1 MRVHLRGAV
10 VSDGLRPAGV
20 KRFVRSVLRGEDVVD
35 GGVTVV
41 LTDDTRMRALNSRFR
56 DRDIATD
63 VLAFPFHDDP
73 DHPEELEDDAGA
85 YLGDVVVSLER
96 AREQAPRFHNDPET
110 ELARL
115 LAHGLLHL
123 LGYDHHHPHDGRRMK
138 AAERRALAGF
148 LPGTLWEPPGPTA
161 V

>member
-1 MRVHLRGAV
+1 VGI
-10 VSDGLRPAGV
+10 
-20 KRFVRSVLRGEDVVD
+20 KRYVRSVLRGEDVRD

-41 LTDDTRMRALNSRFR
+41 LTDDTGIRELNARFR
-56 DRDIATD
+56 DRDRATD
-63 VLAFPFHDDP
+63 VLAFPFHDDR
-73 DHPEELEDDAGA
+73 DHPEELEAEAGA

-96 AREQAPRFHNDPET
+96 AREQAGRFHNDPET

-123 LGYDHHHPHDGRRMK
+123 LGYDHHHSQDGRRMK

-148 LPGTLWEPPGPTA
+148 ESGTLWEAPGPLS